1 MDRRRK
7 PFAQAAL
14 LAGSVLLALAPN
26 SAWAGRKSRQWK
38 WDKFIQTQ
46 CHLHMPPG
54 WDWLIFKSLVKQ
66 ESQFNPDAV
75 SWCGAAGLTQLMPK
89 TAEELG
95 LRPQDRFVPR
105 LAINGGVRYL
115 RKVWNVWK
123 AEKDGERHNWER
135 TRFALGSYNAGV
147 GTILRGQKHAGNVM
161 KLPTDKW
168 DSIDR
173 ALRYV
178 QKRWQETTTYVR
190 KIFIFYDEYKAERQP
205 QLLKP
210 KKGIHFRRRDNWIT
224 SIANKAKAKAV
235 AEAIGEPLPA
245 QPEPA
250 AAAEAKPEQVDAPK
264 HKPKAAASKRP
275 PAMAQ
280 APVTA
285 AQGPAAEPVQT
296 PARPSTSPRSTS
308 SALARWAAIAVLAFC
323 VVGILRLGLARRRR
337 R

>member
-1 MDRRRK
+1 MDRQREPSAHR
-7 PFAQAAL
+7 AL
-14 LAGSVLLALAPN
+14 LVALTL
-26 SAWAGRKSRQWK
+26 SALVSSTAYADKASRQWK

-54 WDWLIFKSLVKQ
+54 WDWRIFKALVKQ
-66 ESQFNPDAV
+66 ESQFDPNAV

-105 LAINGGVRYL
+105 LSINGGVRYL

-123 AEKDGERHNWER
+123 AEKDGEWQNWER

-161 KLPTDKW
+161 NLPTDRW

-178 QKRWQETTTYVR
+178 QKRWEETTTYVQ
-190 KIFIFYDEYKAERQP
+190 KIFTFYEEYKAERGL

-210 KKGIHFRRRDNWIT
+210 KKGIQFKLRENWI
-224 SIANKAKAKAV
+224 AARADRADAV
-235 AEAIGEPLPA
+235 ADAIKEPLPA

-250 AAAEAKPEQVDAPK
+250 AAADANPEQVDVPK
-264 HKPKAAASKRP
+264 HEPKAAASARP
-275 PAMAQ
+275 SATAQ
-280 APVTA
+280 ATVTA
-285 AQGPAAEPVQT
+285 AQSSAAQAAQT
-296 PARPSTSPRSTS
+296 PPRPSTSPRSRS
-308 SALARWAAIAVLAFC
+308 RSLARWAAIAALALC
-323 VVGILRLGLARRRR
+323 AVGIVRLAMVRRRAR
-337 R
+337 